1 MVINTIKAQDKCK
14 TIGHVFTSLTLS
26 FQEDQLS
33 TVDNM
38 FGQTS
43 KFDFA
48 DLPCPPE
55 NWYTNRN
62 IPNVI
67 EGNSAMQSYFVNAYR
82 PRILVDQ
89 QLLKNL
95 DPAWKSCN
103 IIDVGN
109 GYDPPRTLVPAGV
122 LTDDAPTLAAKPTP
136 APHSVAESPGPMQT
150 SEYSSIA
157 HSPSTPT
164 NDPPAKPE
172 NIPNTDRPNSTQPP
186 ARIATSPGDP
196 PPPPLNNGVVI
207 STLHES
213 PGEPRISIH
222 EEPSDEGKNTPV
234 SILPANSP
242 VLPLPSLIAGGFTF
256 TPAQPQASPHAVP
269 IAIGDFILAPF
280 NPKTTPAGPEPK
292 PNAPVIVDGLILNP
306 APQKPTSAKPIPNPV
321 VVGGLTFIPEI
332 PVPILAN
339 PELDPATGGSLASTP
354 GKQGAIPG
362 GLLNPTP
369 VPLGTIGGNPVFVD
383 HYKAV
388 AGGTTVF
395 AGTGSTVI
403 DGTPIGLGNAAL
415 TIGTNIIP
423 IPGMVTPYTK
433 NPNLNPLFLE
443 PTVFSVGEIR
453 ISRGGPEVTLSGTP
467 VSFGMMGLVVGSK
480 TIPVNPEPV
489 AKNSLLLY
497 EVEGTTLTQG
507 GPAVTIS
514 GTQISLG
521 SSNIIIGTRTIDLPT
536 TLVLVAAS
544 RTAAI
549 DLSGYSVAGKF
560 LAPGGPMITVSGTK
574 ISLGSSNL
582 VIGTKTV
589 PLASNS
595 PSASTIVI
603 AGQTFTAYPSGFII
617 DGNPLSPGGPA
628 ITISG
633 TRISL
638 GSSQIQIGTQNFLWT
653 SPISATAPPVLTIDG
668 KELTANPSGFSIGGA
683 ELSFGGP
690 QITISGT
697 PMSLGRTVIV
707 IGTSIVS
714 LSQPPNPTG
723 LGPSIRSGSGF
734 PVIATSM
741 DRSNSPNPDAF
752 LGAQGKL
759 GTSAMLISLCFG
771 INIFIMTRLM

>member
-1 MVINTIKAQDKCK
+1 M
-14 TIGHVFTSLTLS
+14 
-26 FQEDQLS
+26 
-33 TVDNM
+33 
-38 FGQTS
+38 
-43 KFDFA
+43 
-48 DLPCPPE
+48 
-55 NWYTNRN
+55 
-62 IPNVI
+62 
-67 EGNSAMQSYFVNAYR
+67 
-82 PRILVDQ
+82 
-89 QLLKNL
+89 
-95 DPAWKSCN
+95 
-103 IIDVGN
+103 
-109 GYDPPRTLVPAGV
+109 
-122 LTDDAPTLAAKPTP
+122 
-136 APHSVAESPGPMQT
+136 
-150 SEYSSIA
+150 
-157 HSPSTPT
+157 
-164 NDPPAKPE
+164 
-172 NIPNTDRPNSTQPP
+172 
-186 ARIATSPGDP
+186 
-196 PPPPLNNGVVI
+196 NNGVVV
-207 STLHES
+207 STLHEN

-234 SILPANSP
+234 SIIPANSP
-242 VLPLPSLIAGGFTF
+242 VLPLPPLIAGGFKF
-256 TPAQPQASPHAVP
+256 TPAQAQATPNAVS

-280 NPKTTPAGPEPK
+280 NPKTTPADPEPK
-292 PNAPVIVDGLILNP
+292 PNAPVTVDGLILNP
-306 APQKPTSAKPIPNPV
+306 APQKPISAKPIPNPV

-339 PELDPATGGSLASTP
+339 PELDPTTGGSLASTP

-369 VPLGTIGGNPVFVD
+369 VPLGRIGGNPVFVD

-423 IPGMVTPYTK
+423 IPAMVTPYTK

-443 PTVFSVGEIR
+443 PTVFSVGEFR

-480 TIPVNPEPV
+480 TIPVNPESV

-497 EVEGTTLTQG
+497 EMGGTTLTQG

-536 TLVLVAAS
+536 TLVLAAAS

-589 PLASNS
+589 RLATNS
-595 PSASTIVI
+595 PSESTIVI
-603 AGQTFTAYPSGFII
+603 AGQTFTAYSTGFFI

-653 SPISATAPPVLTIDG
+653 SPFSATAPPVLTIDG
-668 KELTANPSGFSIGGA
+668 KALTANPSGFSIGGA

-690 QITISGT
+690 QITISGS
-697 PMSLGRTVIV
+697 PMSLGSMVIV

-714 LSQPPNPTG
+714 LSQSPNPTG

-734 PVIATSM
+734 PVIATPM
-741 DRSNSPNPDAF
+741 DRSSSPNSDAF
-752 LGAQGKL
+752 LGAQGKV
-759 GTSAMLISLCFG
+759 GTAAMLISLCFG